1 MKIPQLFKQKKIVFS
16 LEVFPPK
23 KTGAIET
30 VYNTLAG
37 MADIPADFVSVTYG
51 AGGSDIQKSKTCE
64 ICGHIKDHYHIEPV
78 AHLTCVGAKKE
89 DIILTLEE
97 LKSKGVEN
105 ILALRGDRNPE
116 ITAPSDFPHASDLAA
131 FIKSYDPS
139 FSISGACY
147 PEVHAESD
155 SMEEDIANLK
165 IKVNS
170 GVEHLVTQLFFDND
184 CFYEF
189 REQVRAA
196 GIEAPIEA
204 GIMPIINKSQIE
216 KTVTMC
222 GASLPRKFVTLLNK
236 FADDPEA
243 LKAAGLSYA
252 TDQII
257 DLLAN
262 GVQGIHVYTM
272 NNMDLA
278 RQIYSNIRGIVE
290 SANRD

>member
-1 MKIPQLFKQKKIVFS
+1 MKIPQLFEQKKIVFS

-23 KTGAIET
+23 KTGALET
-30 VYNTLAG
+30 VYHTLAG
-37 MADIPADFVSVTYG
+37 LPDIPADFVSVTYG
-51 AGGSDIQKSKTCE
+51 AGGSNIQKSKTCE
-64 ICGHIKDHYHIEPV
+64 ICGHIKERYHIEPV
-78 AHLTCVGAKKE
+78 AHLTCVGATKE
-89 DIILTLEE
+89 EISRTLED
-97 LKSKGVEN
+97 LKAKGVEN

-116 ITAPSDFPHASDLAA
+116 INLPSDFAHASDLAS
-131 FIKSYDPS
+131 FIRSYDSS
-139 FSISGACY
+139 FSLSGACY

-165 IKVNS
+165 IKVDS
-170 GVEHLVTQLFFDND
+170 GVDHLVTQLFFDNG

-189 REQVRAA
+189 RDQVRAA
-196 GIEAPIEA
+196 GIRVPIEA
-204 GIMPIINKSQIE
+204 GIMPIINKGQIE

-222 GASLPRKFVTLLNK
+222 GASLPSKFVTLLNK

-243 LKAAGLSYA
+243 LKAAGISYA

-272 NNMDLA
+272 NNLDLA
-278 RQIYSNIRGIVE
+278 RQIYTNIKGIVE
-290 SANRD
+290 SANR